1 MEATPQE
8 ILYGTLKNH
17 LFEKE
22 NHLNQTFIFRFH
34 VSFQGCQSWGIYG
47 IMGIRPMPRKTP
59 RNEAR
64 IKGLSTTIS
73 P

>member
-1 MEATPQE
+1 MEPE
-8 ILYGTLKNH
+8 NH

-34 VSFQGCQSWGIYG
+34 VSFRGCT
-47 IMGIRPMPRKTP
+47 IMGNLLGPRPMPRKAP
-59 RNEAR
+59 RNKAR
-64 IKGLSTTIS
+64 IKGLSTTMS